1 MIKKIMFVFMLL
13 SIAGVLSAQGD
24 TTNLNLEDPVQ
35 SECKNGSGI
44 EIFMCNIMVT
54 LLNLG
59 PIVAVLGFVT
69 AGVIYVYANVF
80 VTADQRGRYH
90 TLATNIAVG
99 AIILAAI
106 VGGAGFL
113 TKAGMTFLEPGT
125 TA

>member
-1 MIKKIMFVFMLL
+1 MFKKIMLIFMVL
-13 SIAGVLSAQGD
+13 SIAGILGAQATD
-24 TTNLNLEDPVQ
+24 TNLNMENPVK

-44 EIFMCNIMVT
+44 EVFMCNIMVT

-59 PIVAVLGFVT
+59 PIVAILGFVI

-113 TKAGMTFLEPGT
+113 TQAGMTFLEPAT

>member
-1 MIKKIMFVFMLL
+1 MIKKIMFVLMLL
-13 SIAGVLSAQGD
+13 SLAGVVAAQES
-24 TTNLNLEDPVQ
+24 TTNLNLEDPAL
-35 SECKNGSGI
+35 SKCEKGSGI

-59 PIVAVLGFVT
+59 PIVAVLGFVI
-69 AGVIYVYANVF
+69 AGVIYVYASVF

-113 TKAGMTFLEPGT
+113 TQAGMTFLKPGAT
-125 TA
+125 P

>member
-1 MIKKIMFVFMLL
+1 MFKKIMFLFMML
-13 SIAGVLSAQGD
+13 SVAGILGAQSAD
-24 TTNLNLEDPVQ
+24 TNLNLDNPVQ
-35 SECKNGSGI
+35 SQCTNGSGI
-44 EIFMCNIMVT
+44 EVFMCNIMVT

-59 PIVAVLGFVT
+59 PIVAIIGFVV

-90 TLATNIAVG
+90 SLATNIALG

-113 TKAGMTFLEPGT
+113 TSAGMTFLKPAAT
-125 TA
+125 V